1 MKLSVTYRPQKCSI
15 SYKPQKVG
23 MTIKGSVVKE
33 YIDCEP
39 YEGEYEVM
47 PSQQTVVLATDG
59 KRMLHDVVVNPLPSD
74 WGHIAWDG
82 SVLTVS

>member
-33 YIDCEP
+33 YVSSEP
-39 YEGEYEVM
+39 YEGEYEVT
-47 PSQQTVVLATDG
+47 PSQQAVVLATEG
-59 KRMLHDVVVNPLPSD
+59 KRMMRDVVVNPIPSD